1 MGQRSSTLT
10 ACNRTDDQKRFRP
23 LRNSFGQRSVRQLVR
38 QILFTRE
45 EPQERSALR
54 GVLIANRPAQHRIG
68 ILECIQDA
76 ALRNLPRDDE
86 HHFAINASE
95 IPQMPREYYP
105 DHVSV

>member
-1 MGQRSSTLT
+1 MSAPGNSSNNEEGLIPFG
-10 ACNRTDDQKRFRP
+10 NG
-23 LRNSFGQRSVRQLVR
+23 FGQRSIRQLVR

-45 EPQERSALR
+45 EPQEGPALR

-95 IPQMPREYYP
+95 IPQMPREYYS
-105 DHVSV
+105 DHFSV